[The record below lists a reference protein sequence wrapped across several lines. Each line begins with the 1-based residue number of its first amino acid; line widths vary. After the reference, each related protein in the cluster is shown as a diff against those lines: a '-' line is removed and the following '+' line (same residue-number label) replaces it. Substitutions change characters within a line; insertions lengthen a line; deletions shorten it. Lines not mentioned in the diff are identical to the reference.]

1 MKLANHLSFRLS
13 GILILVL
20 LLWAIA
26 YFILQMNEIY
36 DGVDEGLS
44 NLNQEFVHEANKS
57 ADFIESIAIHDPLNI
72 IIDEISE
79 EQAINTR
86 EEYIT
91 TTIYFETEEEYEEV
105 RMFVTAF
112 YCEANN
118 KYYSLKFFTST
129 VESDDLVKSM
139 LYLLIALWVGLSLT
153 ILIATK
159 RIISR
164 SAKPFHK
171 TLNNLKKFR
180 LDKRQ
185 MIEFPK
191 SNIDEYKELNE
202 SLNELLTENIKVFT
216 EQKNFIENA
225 SHELQTPLAIS
236 ISKLEMLMNDPTL
249 KQEQLEAT
257 NTIVQSMNRMKRMNS
272 SLLLLSK
279 INNKQYNESEQIDL
293 GIICDEIVDNFI
305 DLAEHKGIT
314 INITKQEDLFV
325 FMNIE
330 LAHILIT
337 NLVKNA
343 ITHNIPEGGT
353 VDILLTKDKFEISNT
368 GKLIKEDINIFDR
381 YTSKSI
387 DNSSS
392 GLGLAIVKSITDLYH
407 FSISHTYHTKH
418 IITIRIPEMH

>member
-20 LLWAIA
+20 LFWAVA
-26 YFILQMNEIY
+26 YFIFQMNEIY
-36 DGVDEGLS
+36 DGVDEGLG
-44 NLNQEFVHEANKS
+44 NLNQEFVHKANKS
-57 ADFIESIAIHDPLNI
+57 AEFIEAIATHDPLNI
-72 IIDEISE
+72 IVDEISQE
-79 EQAINTR
+79 EAINTI
-86 EEYIT
+86 EKYIT

-153 ILIATK
+153 ILLATK

-164 SAKPFHK
+164 SAKPFHE
-171 TLNNLKKFR
+171 TLNSLKKFR

-185 MIEFPK
+185 LIEFPK
-191 SNIDEYKELNE
+191 TKIDEYKELNE
-202 SLNELLTENIKVFT
+202 SLTELLSENIKVFT

-236 ISKLEMLMNDPTL
+236 ISKIEMLMNDPTL
-249 KQEQLEAT
+249 KEEQLEAM
-257 NTIVQSMNRMKRMNS
+257 NTIIQSMNRMKRMNS

-279 INNKQYNESEQIDL
+279 INNKQYNESEYVDL
-293 GIICDEIVDNFI
+293 GIVCDEVVDNFI
-305 DLAEHKGIT
+305 DLAEHKGIAF
-314 INITKQEDLFV
+314 NITKQEELSV

-330 LAHILIT
+330 LAHILIN

-343 ITHNIPEGGT
+343 ITHNISEGGT
-353 VDILLTKDKFEISNT
+353 IDILLTKNKLKISNT
-368 GKLIKEDINIFDR
+368 GKPIKDGVNIFDR
-381 YTSKSI
+381 YTSKSE
-387 DNSSS
+387 DNNSS

-407 FSISHTYHTKH
+407 FDISHTYQTKH
-418 IITIRIPEMH
+418 IITIKIPNIH